1 MKLLFALVTVMVASA
16 PANAQGFCS
25 TQTIRGSWGITC
37 EGYLTP
43 GPNASLVPA
52 RILGTAVSSAD
63 GVFTGEATVSL
74 GGVILPQ
81 KVVGT
86 AIVSDNCTGTIRYT
100 QTIAGA
106 PAPDLNIRFL
116 IFDNGKLIQGLAVDP
131 GSNLSCTLK
140 RMW

>member
-1 MKLLFALVTVMVASA
+1 MKLFLALVTVVVACA
-16 PANAQGFCS
+16 PVNAQGFCS
-25 TQTIRGSWGITC
+25 TQTIRGSWGFTC
-37 EGYLTP
+37 EGYLTTAT
-43 GPNASLVPA
+43 NASLVPA
-52 RILGTAVSSAD
+52 RILGTVAGTAD

-74 GGVILPQ
+74 GGAILPQ
-81 KVVGT
+81 KVIGT
-86 AIVSDNCTGTIRYT
+86 AIVNENCTGTIRYT

-106 PAPDLNIRFL
+106 PGPDLNIRFL